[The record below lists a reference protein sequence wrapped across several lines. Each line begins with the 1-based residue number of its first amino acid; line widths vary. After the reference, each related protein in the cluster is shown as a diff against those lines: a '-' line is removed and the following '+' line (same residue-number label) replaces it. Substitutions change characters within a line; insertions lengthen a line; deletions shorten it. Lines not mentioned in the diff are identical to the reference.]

1 MIDYGDP
8 YKSKS
13 LDVSFSIPKAINGEV
28 SAIAAPNLEQYG
40 EVVAALTKDTWYF
53 NGGADSVMN
62 SITFSD
68 SSATIAQIS
77 YDGNRK
83 HEGAVNTYAY
93 TLDDNAITVT
103 LADGS
108 PLAIPYILSGDDVIL
123 DGGSY
128 LTPDDI
134 IAGLQGFWTLDDNIT
149 FGHSIYYVCII
160 GDTITSESASAALN
174 AAPGSY
180 YWYGGDGYSA
190 SFQLNFG
197 GFDTSMMHGDDWFFN
212 VIDGN
217 AVLLHFDRMC
227 SRTDITKLPGKNG
240 YSFD

>member
-1 MIDYGDP
+1 MLYAIYAICAAKNID
-8 YKSKS
+8 
-13 LDVSFSIPKAINGEV
+13 
-28 SAIAAPNLEQYG
+28 
-40 EVVAALTKDTWYF
+40 
-53 NGGADSVMN
+53 
-62 SITFSD
+62 
-68 SSATIAQIS
+68 
-77 YDGNRK
+77 
-83 HEGAVNTYAY
+83 
-93 TLDDNAITVT
+93 
-103 LADGS
+103 
-108 PLAIPYILSGDDVIL
+108 IPYILSGDDVIL

-134 IAGLQGFWTLDDNIT
+134 VSGLQGFWTLDDNIT

-212 VIDGN
+212 VIDSN
-217 AVLLHFDRMC
+217 AVLLHFDRVC